1 MPYNRKAFSDDYA
14 TETFYFPLSVQVED
28 EDSEDLYNVSSDS
41 VRWFEDEIQEA
52 IDDYQSDIE
61 MERYLC
67 DDNADIQRKLISAEW
82 GVETLNGELYG
93 RMKLTL
99 KEPLTAEETEQMRGE
114 VTGQASDG
122 FGESFEQHPISLDG
136 EEYYVSF
143 WNSGDDYFVYTADEM
158 DEYLSQQSGQGFSG
172 M

>member
-28 EDSEDLYNVSSDS
+28 EDSENLYNVSSDS

-52 IDDYQSDIE
+52 IDDYQSDIN
-61 MERYLC
+61 MTQYLC

-82 GVETLNGELYG
+82 GVETLNGDIYG
-93 RMKLTL
+93 RVDFKL
-99 KEPLTAEETEQMRGE
+99 KESFTDEETQL
-114 VTGQASDG
+114 VKKAVSGQNSDG
-122 FGESFEQHPISLDG
+122 MGEGFEQHPITLDG
-136 EEYYVSF
+136 EDYYVSF
-143 WNSGDDYFVYTADEM
+143 WNSDDYFIYTADEM
-158 DEYLSQQSGQGFSG
+158 DEYLSQQSSQGFGG

>member
-61 MERYLC
+61 MEKYLC

-82 GVETLNGELYG
+82 GVETLNGDIYG
-93 RMKLTL
+93 RVDFKL
-99 KEPLTAEETEQMRGE
+99 KESFTDEETRLVKEA
-114 VTGQASDG
+114 VSGQNSDG
-122 FGESFEQHPISLDG
+122 IGESFEQHPITLDD
-136 EEYYVSF
+136 EKYYVSF
-143 WNSGDDYFVYTADEM
+143 WNSGDDRLHCAT
-158 DEYLSQQSGQGFSG
+158 SQRGIRR
-172 M
+172 

>member
-1 MPYNRKAFSDDYA
+1 MPYNRKTFSGDYA

-28 EDSEDLYNVSSDS
+28 EDCEDLYSVSSDS

-61 MERYLC
+61 MEKYLC
-67 DDNADIQRKLISAEW
+67 DDNEEIQRKLISAEW

-122 FGESFEQHPISLDG
+122 IMCPSGTAEMTISSILPMKWT
-136 EEYYVSF
+136 SI
-143 WNSGDDYFVYTADEM
+143 SASRADRTSAVCKQAAFFIL
-158 DEYLSQQSGQGFSG
+158 YRGVT
-172 M
+172 

>member
-82 GVETLNGELYG
+82 GVETMNGDIYG
-93 RMKLTL
+93 RVDFEL
-99 KEPLTAEETEQMRGE
+99 KESFTDEETRLVKEA
-114 VTGQASDG
+114 VSGQNSDG
-122 FGESFEQHPISLDG
+122 IGESFEQHPITLDD
-136 EEYYVSF
+136 EKYYVSF

-158 DEYLSQQSGQGFSG
+158 DEYLSQQSGQNFGG

>member
-67 DDNADIQRKLISAEW
+67 DDNIDHRYFRSE
-82 GVETLNGELYG
+82 
-93 RMKLTL
+93 
-99 KEPLTAEETEQMRGE
+99 
-114 VTGQASDG
+114 
-122 FGESFEQHPISLDG
+122 FSF
-136 EEYYVSF
+136 
-143 WNSGDDYFVYTADEM
+143 
-158 DEYLSQQSGQGFSG
+158 YLSGKHHHRDYSPRFYRRRH
-172 M
+172 

>member
-1 MPYNRKAFSDDYA
+1 MPYNRKVFSDDYA

-61 MERYLC
+61 MEKYLC
-67 DDNADIQRKLISAEW
+67 DDNDEVQRKLISAEW

-93 RMKLTL
+93 RVKLTL
-99 KEPLTAEETEQMRGE
+99 KEPLTAEETEQMRSP
-114 VTGQASDG
+114 VTGQNSDG
-122 FGESFEQHPISLDG
+122 MGEGFEQHPITLDD
-136 EEYYVSF
+136 EQYYVPF
-143 WNSGDDYFVYTADEM
+143 WNSGDQPSAE
-158 DEYLSQQSGQGFSG
+158 
-172 M
+172 

>member
-14 TETFYFPLSVQVED
+14 TETFYFPLSVQV

-67 DDNADIQRKLISAEW
+67 DDNEEIQRSVVPI
-82 GVETLNGELYG
+82 
-93 RMKLTL
+93 R
-99 KEPLTAEETEQMRGE
+99 PD
-114 VTGQASDG
+114 DG
-122 FGESFEQHPISLDG
+122 STPRYQYPRKSKYHHNKKSNL
-136 EEYYVSF
+136 
-143 WNSGDDYFVYTADEM
+143 
-158 DEYLSQQSGQGFSG
+158 
-172 M
+172 